1 MGARRPAEARPR
13 KETETTEAPAR
24 VTRIHPGPCA
34 AVAVDDL
41 YLDLG
46 LPEGDPYVVL
56 TMVATVDG
64 KATIDGRA
72 RPIGS
77 DLDHLLMRRIRA
89 SVDAVMSGAGT
100 LRAEGL
106 DLSVPED
113 LVEARRERGLDDQPL
128 AVIVAGSGVLP
139 PERGIFR
146 SGQTVVV
153 FTSHETPVERVL
165 ELSRLAAVR
174 QVPGGRLP
182 DLREVMQVL
191 TGEFGVRRLACEG
204 GPTINFPLV
213 VEGIADELFLTVAP
227 KLAGGS
233 ATLTILAGHELP
245 IPDIPRLELVS
256 AHLAASE
263 LFLRYRLPGPP
274 GGP

>member
-1 MGARRPAEARPR
+1 
-13 KETETTEAPAR
+13 
-24 VTRIHPGPCA
+24 
-34 AVAVDDL
+34 VAVDGL

-46 LPEGDPYVVL
+46 LPEGDPHVVL

-89 SVDAVMSGAGT
+89 NVDAVMSGAGT

-106 DLSVPED
+106 DLSVPAD
-113 LVEARRERGLDDQPL
+113 LVPARRERGLSDQPL
-128 AVIVAGSGVLP
+128 AVIVTGSGVLP

-146 SGQTVVV
+146 SDQTVVV
-153 FTSHETPVERVL
+153 FVSDETPGERVL

-174 QVPGGRLP
+174 RVPGGRNP
-182 DLREVMQVL
+182 DVRAVMEVL
-191 TGEFGVRRLACEG
+191 TREFGVRRLACEG
-204 GPTINFPLV
+204 GPNINVPLV
-213 VEGIADELFLTVAP
+213 VEGIANELFLTVAP

-233 ATLTILAGHELP
+233 ATLTILAGNELP
-245 IPDIPRLELVS
+245 IPDIPRLELLS
-256 AHLAASE
+256 AHLAESE
-263 LFLRYRLPGPP
+263 LFLRYRLPGRLGRP
-274 GGP
+274 

>member
-1 MGARRPAEARPR
+1 
-13 KETETTEAPAR
+13 
-24 VTRIHPGPCA
+24 
-34 AVAVDDL
+34 VALDGL

-46 LPEGDPYVVL
+46 LPAGDPYVVL

-89 SVDAVMSGAGT
+89 NVDAVMSGAGT

-113 LVEARRERGLDDQPL
+113 LVPARRERGLSGQPL
-128 AVIVAGSGVLP
+128 AVILTGSGVLP

-146 SGQTVVV
+146 SDQTVVV
-153 FTSHETPVERVL
+153 FISDETPGERVL

-174 QVPGGRLP
+174 QVPGGRHP
-182 DLREVMQVL
+182 DVRAVMQVL
-191 TGEFGVRRLACEG
+191 TREFGVRRLACEG
-204 GPTINFPLV
+204 GPTLNFPLI

-227 KLAGGS
+227 RIAGGAAS
-233 ATLTILAGHELP
+233 LTIVAGHELP

-256 AHLAASE
+256 THLAASE
-263 LFLRYRLPGPP
+263 LFLRYRLPGRP

>member
-1 MGARRPAEARPR
+1 
-13 KETETTEAPAR
+13 
-24 VTRIHPGPCA
+24 
-34 AVAVDDL
+34 VALDGL

-56 TMVATVDG
+56 TMVSTVDG

-89 SVDAVMSGAGT
+89 NVDAVMSGAAT

-106 DLSVPED
+106 DLSVPDE
-113 LVEARRERGLDDQPL
+113 LVPARRAAGLRDQPL
-128 AVIVAGSGVLP
+128 AVIVTGSGVLP
-139 PERGIFR
+139 PERGVFR
-146 SGQTVVV
+146 SDQPVVV
-153 FTSHETPVERVL
+153 FTSDETPPQRVL

-174 QVPGGRLP
+174 QVPGGRHP
-182 DLREVMQVL
+182 DVRAVMRVL
-191 TGEFGVRRLACEG
+191 ADEFGVRRLACEG

-227 KLAGGS
+227 KIAGG
-233 ATLTILAGHELP
+233 AAALTIVAGHELP
-245 IPDIPRLELVS
+245 MPDIPRLELVS

-263 LFLRYRLPGPP
+263 LFLRYRLPPHS